1 MQNYHDIG
9 VYRYYTSKAHLICEI
24 QSTMSVEQ
32 AEKKQNILLLI
43 CNILWSLC
51 FDLVPSKNNFTSNV
65 CKSL

>member
-9 VYRYYTSKAHLICEI
+9 VYQYYTSKAHLICE
-24 QSTMSVEQ
+24 STMSVEQ
-32 AEKKQNILLLI
+32 AGKKSRIFLLLI

-51 FDLVPSKNNFTSNV
+51 FDLLPSKNNFTSNV